1 MTHKKRNM
9 NHLLKLA
16 LAISMVA
23 AFSACGTGAKE
34 KKGETGDM
42 KVELE
47 KLKKQKTRLDA
58 EIRDLEAKILKADP
72 EAAKRVARLV
82 SVDTIRIKDFE
93 HYIELQGRID
103 ADDIAYVSPN
113 GQGGQVKAV
122 YVKLGSRV
130 SKGQLLVKLD
140 DALARQQLVAAQQQ
154 TGVLKARLAQAQTI
168 YERYQNLWKQNI
180 GTEVQVINAK
190 ADVDATQSQLNAAN
204 AQVAQAQEAVA
215 MTNVHAQISGVI
227 DEMNVEPG
235 EFFSPQTAAQP
246 GMGIRIV
253 NTRNLKMVTQVPEN
267 YITRVK
273 KGDKVKIDVKESGK
287 PPYESVIS
295 TVGASIDPASRSFTT
310 EARLPSDPA
319 LKPNQVATMK
329 ILDYTAKQ
337 TVVVPINLVQTD
349 EKGKYVFVMAKEKD
363 KTIARKRTVIP
374 GEAYAEEME
383 IKSGLQAGDLVITE
397 GYQVVY
403 DGQTIQTG
411 N

>member
-1 MTHKKRNM
+1 M

-103 ADDIAYVSPN
+103 ADDIAYVSPS

-329 ILDYTAKQ
+329 ILDYTARQ